1 MPLRTRLVSFAMHE
15 MSVRTERSESC
26 SLLPRPRFAPL
37 ATSMSLSR
45 LELSVAV
52 KGLKLTQSISRLLQM
67 AISGAAFW
75 IDSTNTFWWIRGN
88 GGCFKP
94 FVPYLVA
101 EIQGQTEPVQWR
113 YVRTNLNPADCCT
126 RGLNLI
132 QLAESEF
139 WWHRP
144 SFLKE
149 EQEFWSRNKI
159 GKNYFSSEAKKTVSE
174 ETELPYVFAS
184 VVTSPIEKTWR
195 LDPKGFSSWTRP
207 ERIPTWIYRFLQ
219 NCRSPIELRKQGKLS
234 PQEILEAVGRMG

>member
-1 MPLRTRLVSFAMHE
+1 MSFAMHE
-15 MSVRTERSESC
+15 MSAGTERSESC

-37 ATSMSLSR
+37 ATSMSLPR

-52 KGLKLTQSISRLLQM
+52 MGLRHTQSISRLLQM
-67 AISGAAFW
+67 AIS
-75 IDSTNTFWWIRGN
+75 SCRIRGN

-101 EIQGQTEPVQWR
+101 EIQAQTEPVQWR

-149 EQEFWSRNKI
+149 EQELWSRNKI
-159 GKNYFSSEAKKTVSE
+159 GKNYSASEAKKTRTVSE
-174 ETELPYVFAS
+174 ETELPYAFAS

-219 NCRSPIELRKQGKLS
+219 NCRSPIELRKQSKLS
-234 PQEILEAVGRMG
+234 PKEILEAVGRMG

>member
-1 MPLRTRLVSFAMHE
+1 MHE
-15 MSVRTERSESC
+15 MSVGTERSESC
-26 SLLPRPRFAPL
+26 SLLPRPRFASL
-37 ATSMSLSR
+37 ATSISLPR

-52 KGLKLTQSISRLLQM
+52 MGLRLTQSISRLLQIT
-67 AISGAAFW
+67 IS
-75 IDSTNTFWWIRGN
+75 SCRIRGN

-94 FVPYLVA
+94 FVPYLFA
-101 EIQGQTEPVQWR
+101 EIQAQTKPVQWR
-113 YVRTNLNPADCCT
+113 YERTNLNPADCCT

-159 GKNYFSSEAKKTVSE
+159 GKNYSSSEANKTRTVSE
-174 ETELPYVFAS
+174 ETELPYVFPS

-195 LDPKGFSSWTRP
+195 GGSRVGPGLREFPRGSIAFCKTVDCQLNYASKVNCHHRKSWRP
-207 ERIPTWIYRFLQ
+207 
-219 NCRSPIELRKQGKLS
+219 
-234 PQEILEAVGRMG
+234 